1 MFLKCLPSIFWDNCM
16 NFVLYSSNAVG
27 FIDFLMLNPC
37 CISRISLIWSWRLS
51 FLPFAGFG
59 FTNILLR
66 IFTSMLMNDII
77 LQFSFTVMILF
88 DFGVKVCW
96 SHKTNWRVPSLS
108 VFWKN
113 LCNTDNY
120 FILKMFGRLSYL
132 GLRIFCCQI
141 LSYLWMYFPQW
152 PWYRN
157 FYFNFCPVLPSLF
170 ETIVL
175 YIRINRCTPHL
186 LTVFPVVCIDCAYFS

>member
-1 MFLKCLPSIFWDNCM
+1 M
-16 NFVLYSSNAVG
+16 
-27 FIDFLMLNPC
+27 
-37 CISRISLIWSWRLS
+37 
-51 FLPFAGFG
+51 
-59 FTNILLR
+59 LR

-96 SHKTNWRVPSLS
+96 SHKTNWSVPFLS

-132 GLRIFCCQI
+132 GLRIFCFRISVICGCAFLSGRGIGISI
-141 LSYLWMYFPQW
+141 LASAQCSLLCL
-152 PWYRN
+152 RLSLSLAVSN
-157 FYFNFCPVLPSLF
+157 LPLHSFLSL
-170 ETIVL
+170 
-175 YIRINRCTPHL
+175 
-186 LTVFPVVCIDCAYFS
+186 PVVYSRARVSASILV